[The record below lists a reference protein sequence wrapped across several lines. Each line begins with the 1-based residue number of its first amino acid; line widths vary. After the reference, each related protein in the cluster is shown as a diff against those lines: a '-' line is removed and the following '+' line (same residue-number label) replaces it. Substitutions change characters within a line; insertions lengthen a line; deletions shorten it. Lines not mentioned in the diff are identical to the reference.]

1 MLTHSVP
8 SARLDSVC
16 MNMSPQTDLMKCRQ
30 CYPQFTHEEPDR
42 GQTIGQEL
50 KLKIKS

>member
-1 MLTHSVP
+1 MLTHGVP
-8 SARLDSVC
+8 GARLDSVREYV
-16 MNMSPQTDLMKCRQ
+16 PQTDLTKCRQ